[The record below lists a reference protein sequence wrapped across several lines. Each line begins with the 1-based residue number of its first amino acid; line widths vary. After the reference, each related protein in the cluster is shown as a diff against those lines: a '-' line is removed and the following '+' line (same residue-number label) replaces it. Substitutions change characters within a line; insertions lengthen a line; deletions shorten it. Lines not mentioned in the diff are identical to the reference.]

1 MNIKKINF
9 FCFKVDESGPLASSP
24 VASYRR
30 KKTHSNNRVKGKT
43 YAQERW
49 DFVLFVDVV
58 QHGDRDGQNDGYR
71 HDPPQGVRPRRKRVV
86 PVCGGLV
93 FHERRN
99 KYQLQSTYYVYNT
112 ITTTV
117 LKLIINK

>member
-1 MNIKKINF
+1 MSQDPLRPPLLPCIEEKK
-9 FCFKVDESGPLASSP
+9 P
-24 VASYRR
+24 
-30 KKTHSNNRVKGKT
+30 HSNNRVKGKT
-43 YAQERW
+43 YAQERG

-99 KYQLQSTYYVYNT
+99 KYQLYNQH
-112 ITTTV
+112 IMY
-117 LKLIINK
+117 IIQ

>member
-1 MNIKKINF
+1 MNIKKRNF

-30 KKTHSNNRVKGKT
+30 KKPHSNNRVKGKT
-43 YAQERW
+43 YAQERG

-99 KYQLQSTYYVYNT
+99 KYQLYNQH
-112 ITTTV
+112 IMY
-117 LKLIINK
+117 IIQ